1 MTKPMEGR
9 MNVKTIEVREP
20 KDVRKHF
27 KNMAAV
33 IAEAML
39 KHTGEY
45 TCTIGTQKVRVVVK

>member
-1 MTKPMEGR
+1 